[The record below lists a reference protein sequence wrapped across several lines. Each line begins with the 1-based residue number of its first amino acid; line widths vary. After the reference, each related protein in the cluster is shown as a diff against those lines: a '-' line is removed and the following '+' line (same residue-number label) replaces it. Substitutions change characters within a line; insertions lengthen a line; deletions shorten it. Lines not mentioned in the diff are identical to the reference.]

1 MPIARYLSNTHVVK
15 DTDVPVPQ
23 WGLRDEGRTRVAAL
37 AASGALTDTQV
48 IYSSTEVKAV
58 ETAAPLSKAIGC
70 PHHQRAEMGEN
81 DRSATGF
88 LPAAAFEAAADA
100 FFAHPD
106 RSYRGWETA
115 RAAQARILAA
125 IDVVLSEHPKDN
137 ILFVGH
143 GAVGTLL
150 YCALMD
156 LPIDRQHDQPHGGG
170 NVLTFETVTRTPDGP
185 WQPMEALL

>member
-1 MPIARYLSNTHVVK
+1 MPIARYLSHTHVVK
-15 DTDVPVPQ
+15 DPDVPVPQ
-23 WGLRDEGRTRVAAL
+23 WGLSDVGRTRVAAL

-100 FFAHPD
+100 FFAHPC
-106 RSYRGWETA
+106 RNRRRPFRTSQGQHLVCGAWGCG
-115 RAAQARILAA
+115 
-125 IDVVLSEHPKDN
+125 N
-137 ILFVGH
+137 I
-143 GAVGTLL
+143 
-150 YCALMD
+150 
-156 LPIDRQHDQPHGGG
+156 
-170 NVLTFETVTRTPDGP
+170 
-185 WQPMEALL
+185 ALLRFDGSSH